1 MKYLAIGDAPRL
13 EELISLLPDSLP
25 VATGQEIPGNVAAY
39 DVVFDL
45 CFDEVPH
52 RLLAY
57 QQASETLL
65 IAGAAGQSLAK
76 ALHDTPIDRAPLLI
90 GMNTLPTFIR
100 RGLLEWS
107 TLSDTT
113 KTKGEEIAA
122 ALQLPVEWIDDRTGM
137 VTPRIILMLINE
149 ACYTLQE
156 GTAGMEDIDQGM
168 KLGTNYPYGPFEW
181 ADRIGIAH
189 VHRILEALHQDTG
202 DERYRISP
210 LLRRQ
215 YLMNKPFY
223 G

>member
-1 MKYLAIGDAPRL
+1 MKYLAIGDPQRL
-13 EELISLLPDSLP
+13 EELSSILPDTLTLT
-25 VATGQEIPGNVAAY
+25 TGQEIPGNVAAY

-57 QQASETLL
+57 QQAPDTIL
-65 IAGAAGQSLAK
+65 IAGAAGQSLAQ
-76 ALHDTPIDRAPLLI
+76 ALHDTPMGQPPHLI

-107 TLSDTT
+107 ALSDAS
-113 KTKGEEIAA
+113 KAKGEEIAA
-122 ALQLPVEWIDDRTGM
+122 HLQMPVEWIEDRVGM

-202 DERYRISP
+202 DVRYQISP

-215 YLMNKPFY
+215 YLLNRPFY